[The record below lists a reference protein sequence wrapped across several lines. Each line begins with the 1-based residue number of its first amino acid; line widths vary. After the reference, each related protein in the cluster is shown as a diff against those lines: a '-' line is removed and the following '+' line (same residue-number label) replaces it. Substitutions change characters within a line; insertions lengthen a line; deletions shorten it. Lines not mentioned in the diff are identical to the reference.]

1 MTMDSV
7 SEIRRR
13 LEAGESVAYSVG
25 PARWRAPTD
34 FRDGGGELRN
44 RIRSGEFATT
54 VVRRWRADIETI
66 AADTSDL
73 LLSQSVIEGLRDIV
87 ARNPDLQ
94 VPNLLMERIL
104 RWYATST
111 LVLAHR
117 DVDRG
122 RRVVSLLRL
131 LEDIER
137 NAGELSRV
145 AYRRMH
151 TGNDQIPE
159 PTPDALGDDPER
171 DDVLFFVEK
180 AYDRLAG
187 PDGQSFDRAMLC
199 SEIVELTR
207 AAEEVAKMR
216 NSVFAHRS
224 REGSPLNAITVGT
237 IHAYVDVVRKL
248 VEKYLSVLLHES
260 RRLMPVDQT
269 NWQTIL
275 MFPWVKSD
283 RSSDRSPVVP
293 YAATPEV
300 VTRLFE
306 ALRPD
311 ERQAVRRVL
320 NGSEE
325 SEAD

>member
-1 MTMDSV
+1 MKMDSV
-7 SEIRRR
+7 DEIRRR
-13 LEAGESVAYSVG
+13 LEAGEAVAYSVG
-25 PARWRAPTD
+25 PARWRAPAD
-34 FRDGGGELRN
+34 FREGGELRN
-44 RIRSGEFATT
+44 RIRSGEFATD
-54 VVRRWRADIETI
+54 VVRRWRADIESI
-66 AADTSDL
+66 AGDTSDL

-137 NAGELSRV
+137 NASELSRA

-151 TGNDQIPE
+151 TGNDEIPAAA
-159 PTPDALGDDPER
+159 PDALGDDPER
-171 DDVLFFVEK
+171 DDVIFFIEK

-187 PDGQSFDRAMLC
+187 PDGQSLDRTVLRA
-199 SEIVELTR
+199 EIAELDQ
-207 AAEEVAKMR
+207 AAEEVVKMR
-216 NSVFAHRS
+216 NTVLAHRS
-224 REGSPLNAITVGT
+224 REGPALNAITVGT
-237 IHAYVDVVRKL
+237 IHAYVDAVRKL
-248 VEKYLSVLLHES
+248 VEKYLTVLLHES

-269 NWQTIL
+269 NWKTIL
-275 MFPWVKSD
+275 MFPWIKSD
-283 RSSDRSPVVP
+283 RERSFVVP
-293 YAATPEV
+293 YAATPDV
-300 VTRLFE
+300 VTKLFE

-311 ERQAVRRVL
+311 ERQAVRRAL
-320 NGSEE
+320 NEKEE
-325 SEAD
+325 SETN

>member
-1 MTMDSV
+1 V
-7 SEIRRR
+7 
-13 LEAGESVAYSVG
+13 AGG
-25 PARWRAPTD
+25 HRKHP
-34 FRDGGGELRN
+34 G
-44 RIRSGEFATT
+44 
-54 VVRRWRADIETI
+54 
-66 AADTSDL
+66 DTSDL

-87 ARNPDLQ
+87 ARNPDLL

-145 AYRRMH
+145 AYRRIH
-151 TGNDQIPE
+151 TGSDEIPAAA
-159 PTPDALGDDPER
+159 PDALGDDPER
-171 DDVLFFVEK
+171 DDVIFFVEK

-187 PDGQSFDRAMLC
+187 PDGQSLDRTVLRA
-199 SEIVELTR
+199 EIAELDQ
-207 AAEEVAKMR
+207 AAEEIVKMR
-216 NSVFAHRS
+216 NTVLAHRS
-224 REGSPLNAITVGT
+224 REGPALNAITVGT
-237 IHAYVDVVRKL
+237 IHAYVDVVHKL

-275 MFPWVKSD
+275 MFPWIKSD
-283 RSSDRSPVVP
+283 RERSLAVP

-300 VTRLFE
+300 VTKLFE
-306 ALRPD
+306 ALRSD
-311 ERQAVRRVL
+311 ERQAVRRAL
-320 NGSEE
+320 NEKEE
-325 SEAD
+325 SETT